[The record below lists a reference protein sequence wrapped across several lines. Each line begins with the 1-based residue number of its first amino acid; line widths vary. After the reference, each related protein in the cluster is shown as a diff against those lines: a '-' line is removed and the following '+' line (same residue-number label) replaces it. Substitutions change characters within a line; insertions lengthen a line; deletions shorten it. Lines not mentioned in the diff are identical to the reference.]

1 MARIDRKRILKSLR
15 CLSSCFSSCLSILS
29 KRLSVLFSKAVTRSY
44 KAVSRSARPL
54 TRSARPVT
62 RSDRSV
68 TRSDRSVTRPSK
80 ALTSSCMRSTL
91 VSSTPSRYAGSL
103 LMSESAMASSP
114 SSSPVPPR
122 PEETPS
128 CCPTTGPTPS
138 DPAFGSGALPP
149 AGACMVPD
157 PTDSESYG
165 VTSDQSMP
173 RVEPDPRAPR
183 PHPGIASST
192 REARVPGVSE
202 AVRRHGAMPA
212 LPDGAALECR
222 VQGAPALRGR
232 DGSLSCAA
240 FPAMAGMSGSLSRV
254 ACRESVAAP
263 APRIGCGRAPL
274 P

>member
-15 CLSSCFSSCLSILS
+15 CLSSSLS
-29 KRLSVLFSKAVTRSY
+29 KRASLLFSKLVKRSY
-44 KAVSRSARPL
+44 KSVS
-54 TRSARPVT
+54 RSARPVT
-62 RSDRSV
+62 RSVRPV

-80 ALTSSCMRSTL
+80 ALTSSCRRSTL

-222 VQGAPALRGR
+222 VQGAPALDGSPALRGR

-240 FPAMAGMSGSLSRV
+240 LPAMAGMSGSLSRV